1 MSLAECVVMSPGSKL
16 HWVMA
21 FSGSMGNANS
31 DIGMILIGRVKNAYL
46 SIKPWISKTIST
58 SPRRKAFW
66 KNLLIILV
74 LDFIITEPGVN
85 LRRCLF
91 ATLADFFSLLLLLL
105 YSYAWQAICSI
116 AGKSIMV
123 SPCRIVCPDVCPVVP
138 CQHGLVRGAGES
150 IIRML
155 LRRHHNDRE
164 CSLAL

>member
-31 DIGMILIGRVKNAYL
+31 DMGMILIGRVKNAYL
-46 SIKPWISKTIST
+46 SIKPWISKTLST

-74 LDFIITEPGVN
+74 LDFIITKPGVN

-91 ATLADFFSLLLLLL
+91 ATLADFFFSSSSSSSLFLRL
-105 YSYAWQAICSI
+105 
-116 AGKSIMV
+116 AGYMQHSREVYYGFTV
-123 SPCRIVCPDVCPVVP
+123 SHCLSRCLSRCPVP
-138 CQHGLVRGAGES
+138 TWTRPRGGRVHYTHAAAKAS
-150 IIRML
+150 
-155 LRRHHNDRE
+155 
-164 CSLAL
+164 